1 MQNRPKSHKN
11 DTKKSV
17 ISPESHGVRQLVL
30 LSQGPLPGS
39 GPPKRLPLGGLH
51 SRSPARYTLG
61 SGGHTAPFFF
71 SGSVTN
77 GNPPTGVDIHQLVS
91 LCQGP
96 LPGLR
101 APENSLAW
109 GPAHPKTCPVTP
121 RGSGAHCPNFLS
133 PYFFQVPLQIYQL
146 GIRQLASPLQG
157 TFIPGAPCPRGNLPL
172 GGMLPLTGAL
182 SKPEA
187 RGGHY
192 PSHTGCGCPLSA
204 SWNSA
209 NWHPSCRARQDEWA
223 TKFSLPRRCYIR
235 QLVST
240 AAAVQTP
247 PGLDGSW
254 RKQRPESTRPLQTPG
269 LAEHLMGV
277 WNTQIEPRSG

>member
-17 ISPESHGVRQLVL
+17 MISPESHGVRQLVL

-51 SRSPARYTLG
+51 SRNPARYTLG

-91 LCQGP
+91 LCQG
-96 LPGLR
+96 
-101 APENSLAW
+101 
-109 GPAHPKTCPVTP
+109 
-121 RGSGAHCPNFLS
+121 
-133 PYFFQVPLQIYQL
+133 PLQIYQL

-209 NWHPSCRARQDEWA
+209 NWHPSCRAR
-223 TKFSLPRRCYIR
+223 
-235 QLVST
+235 
-240 AAAVQTP
+240 
-247 PGLDGSW
+247 
-254 RKQRPESTRPLQTPG
+254 
-269 LAEHLMGV
+269 
-277 WNTQIEPRSG
+277 